1 MEYMYFLIAAI
12 VVIAGG
18 AFIYFKKNKDASIQ
32 IEEMPSESVEE
43 EVEVDE
49 PEPEPEDDDSH
60 LNPVVTE
67 VEDAELVKSGYK
79 RIKIPVNM
87 IPVIAETLKD
97 GAVIFHQSRTFRVEF
112 SPEVVKGL
120 KDKSMTLIERVNGKG
135 YVPAVKKD
143 GVKGIYEQAVLVKR
157 VNPALVAHAS
167 MSLLTTVVG
176 QQQLMEIQ
184 GSLKSMEKKLET
196 LIQHREHD
204 FAGKIDARFGYFKE
218 VIERFRRNG
227 ITLGGVED
235 AEIEG
240 FYTATL
246 QDLKVLTKD
255 LKAIVADVEGLKEH
269 ETLRRWGDAPVE
281 KEYEQLIGRFN
292 AKQELLLLNV
302 QFIQECYEPYLRTI
316 RNYEEADVKSQTLA
330 EIVAENH
337 ALIQGIEEKV
347 KSIEENYQVKIN
359 FGLKALKYRNLES
372 LKELEPVKIDQQQ
385 KAEQEI
391 PSEVL
396 VEVTEDDQAYAYVP
410 RRK

>member
-1 MEYMYFLIAAI
+1 MEYIYLLIAAI
-12 VVIAGG
+12 AVILVGV
-18 AFIYFKKNKDASIQ
+18 FIYFRKNKDASIQ
-32 IEEMPSESVEE
+32 IEETPSESVEE
-43 EVEVDE
+43 EVEIEE
-49 PEPEPEDDDSH
+49 PEQEDDDSH
-60 LNPVVTE
+60 LKPVVTE

-79 RIKIPVNM
+79 RIEIPANM

-97 GAVIFHQSRTFRVEF
+97 GAVIFHQSRTFRVQF

-135 YVPAVKKD
+135 YMPAVKKD

-157 VNPALVAHAS
+157 VNPGLVAHAS

-184 GSLKSMEKKLET
+184 SSLKSMEKKLET

-255 LKAIVADVEGLKEH
+255 LKAIVASVEGLKEH
-269 ETLRRWGDAPVE
+269 ETLRKWGEAPVK

-330 EIVAENH
+330 EIVEENH
-337 ALIQGIEEKV
+337 ALIQSIEEKV
-347 KSIEENYQVKIN
+347 KSIEENYKVKIN

-372 LKELEPVKIDQQQ
+372 LKELAPVKINEQQA
-385 KAEQEI
+385 AEQEV

-396 VEVTEDDQAYAYVP
+396 VEVTEDDKAYAYVP

>member
-1 MEYMYFLIAAI
+1 MEYIYLLIAAI
-12 VVIAGG
+12 VVMLMGV
-18 AFIYFKKNKDASIQ
+18 FIYFRKNRDAPVQ
-32 IEEMPSESVEE
+32 IEETPRESAAEE
-43 EVEVDE
+43 LEVE
-49 PEPEPEDDDSH
+49 EPEDDDSQ

-67 VEDAELVKSGYK
+67 VEDAGFVKSGYN
-79 RIKIPVNM
+79 RIEIPANA

-97 GAVIFHQSRTFRVEF
+97 GAVIFQQSRTFRVEF

-135 YVPAVKKD
+135 YVPAVKKE

-157 VNPALVAHAS
+157 VNPGLVAHAS

-184 GSLKSMEKKLET
+184 SSLKSMEKKLET
-196 LIQHREHD
+196 LIQHRKHD

-255 LKAIVADVEGLKEH
+255 LKAIVASVENLKEH
-269 ETLRRWGDAPVE
+269 ETLRKWGEAPVK

-292 AKQELLLLNV
+292 AKQELVLLNV

-316 RNYEEADVKSQTLA
+316 RNYEEADAKSQTLA

-337 ALIQGIEEKV
+337 SLIQSIEEKV
-347 KSIEENYQVKIN
+347 KSIEENYKVKIN

-372 LKELEPVKIDQQQ
+372 LKELAPVKIDELEA
-385 KAEQEI
+385 KEQEV

-410 RRK
+410 RKK

>member
-1 MEYMYFLIAAI
+1 MEYIYFLIAAI
-12 VVIAGG
+12 LVILVG
-18 AFIYFKKNKDASIQ
+18 AFIYFRKNKDASVQ
-32 IEEMPSESVEE
+32 IEETPSEDAAEGME
-43 EVEVDE
+43 AE
-49 PEPEPEDDDSH
+49 EPEPEDDDRQWK
-60 LNPVVTE
+60 PVVTE
-67 VEDAELVKSGYK
+67 VEDAELVKSGYN
-79 RIKIPVNM
+79 RIEIPANL

-97 GAVIFHQSRTFRVEF
+97 GVVIFQQSRTFRVEF

-120 KDKSMTLIERVNGKG
+120 KDKSMSLIERVNGKG
-135 YVPAVKKD
+135 YMPAVKKE

-157 VNPALVAHAS
+157 VNPGLVAHAS

-176 QQQLMEIQ
+176 QQQLVEIQ
-184 GSLKSMEKKLET
+184 SSLKSMEKKLET

-255 LKAIVADVEGLKEH
+255 LKAIVADVESLKEH
-269 ETLRRWGDAPVE
+269 ETLRKWGEAPVK

-292 AKQELLLLNV
+292 AKQELVLLNV

-316 RNYEEADVKSQTLA
+316 RNYKEADVKSQTLA

-337 ALIQGIEEKV
+337 ALIQSIEEKV

-359 FGLKALKYRNLES
+359 FGIKALKYRNLES
-372 LKELEPVKIDQQQ
+372 LKELAPVKINELEA
-385 KAEQEI
+385 KEQEV

-396 VEVTEDDQAYAYVP
+396 VEVTEDEKAYAYVL
-410 RRK
+410 RKK

>member
-43 EVEVDE
+43 EVKVD
-49 PEPEPEDDDSH
+49 EPEPEDDDRY
-60 LNPVVTE
+60 LKPVVTE

-79 RIKIPVNM
+79 RIEIPVNM

-184 GSLKSMEKKLET
+184 SSLKSIEKKLET

-269 ETLRRWGDAPVE
+269 ETLRRWGDAPVK
-281 KEYEQLIGRFN
+281 KEYERLIGRFN

>member
-1 MEYMYFLIAAI
+1 MEYMYFLIAAVLI
-12 VVIAGG
+12 ILVG
-18 AFIYFKKNKDASIQ
+18 AFIYFRKNKDASVQ
-32 IEEMPSESVEE
+32 IEETPSERVAEE
-43 EVEVDE
+43 MEVEE
-49 PEPEPEDDDSH
+49 PEPEEDDSY

-67 VEDAELVKSGYK
+67 IEGAELVKSGYN
-79 RIKIPVNM
+79 RIEIPANA
-87 IPVIAETLKD
+87 IPIIAETLKD

-143 GVKGIYEQAVLVKR
+143 GVKRIYEQAVLVKR

-255 LKAIVADVEGLKEH
+255 LKAIVASVENLKEH
-269 ETLRRWGDAPVE
+269 ETLRKWGEAPVK

-316 RNYEEADVKSQTLA
+316 RNYEEADAKSQTLA

-372 LKELEPVKIDQQQ
+372 LKELAPVKIDEQ
-385 KAEQEI
+385 KKVEQEI

-410 RRK
+410 WRK

>member
-1 MEYMYFLIAAI
+1 MEYIYILIAAI
-12 VVIAGG
+12 AVIVVSV
-18 AFIYFKKNKDASIQ
+18 FIYFKKNKDAAVQ
-32 IEEMPSESVEE
+32 IEEIPSESVEE
-43 EVEVDE
+43 EVEDE
-49 PEPEPEDDDSH
+49 EPEPEDDDSH
-60 LNPVVTE
+60 LNPTVSE
-67 VEDAELVKSGYK
+67 VEDGEVVKSGYK
-79 RIKIPVNM
+79 RIEIPANM
-87 IPVIAETLKD
+87 IPIIAETLKD
-97 GAVIFHQSRTFRVEF
+97 GAMVFRQSRTYRVEF

-135 YVPAVKKD
+135 YVPAVRKD

-157 VNPALVAHAS
+157 VNPGLLAHAS

-184 GSLKSMEKKLET
+184 SSLKIMEQKLDT
-196 LIQHREHD
+196 LIQHREND

-218 VIERFRRNG
+218 VIERFRRKG
-227 ITLGGVED
+227 VTLGGVED
-235 AEIEG
+235 VEIEG

-255 LKAIVADVEGLKEH
+255 LKVIVASVESLKEH
-269 ETLRRWGDAPVE
+269 ETLRKWGEAPV
-281 KEYEQLIGRFN
+281 KKDYQQLIGRFN

-316 RNYEEADVKSQTLA
+316 RHYEEADVKSQTLA
-330 EIVAENH
+330 EIVSENH
-337 ALIQGIEEKV
+337 ALIQSIEEKV

-372 LKELEPVKIDQQQ
+372 LKELAPVKIDEQQ

-396 VEVTEDDQAYAYVP
+396 VEVTENQQVYAYVP
-410 RRK
+410 RRNE

>member
-1 MEYMYFLIAAI
+1 MEYIYLLIAAI
-12 VVIAGG
+12 LVILVG
-18 AFIYFKKNKDASIQ
+18 AFIYFRKNEEASVQ
-32 IEEMPSESVEE
+32 IEETPNESVPEE
-43 EVEVDE
+43 LEIEE
-49 PEPEPEDDDSH
+49 PEPEMEDDDSY
-60 LNPVVTE
+60 LNPVVSE

-79 RIKIPVNM
+79 RIEIPANM
-87 IPVIAETLKD
+87 IPMIAETLKD
-97 GAVIFHQSRTFRVEF
+97 GAVIFHQSRTFRVQF

-120 KDKSMTLIERVNGKG
+120 KDKSMTLIERVNSKG
-135 YVPAVKKD
+135 YMPAVKKD

-157 VNPALVAHAS
+157 VNPGLVAHAS

-184 GSLKSMEKKLET
+184 SSLKIMEQKLDT
-196 LIQHREHD
+196 LIQHREND
-204 FAGKIDARFGYFKE
+204 FAGKIEARFGYFKE

-227 ITLGGVED
+227 VTLGGVED
-235 AEIEG
+235 VEIEG

-255 LKAIVADVEGLKEH
+255 LKAIVASVEGLKEH
-269 ETLRRWGDAPVE
+269 ETLRKWGEAPVK

-337 ALIQGIEEKV
+337 ALIQSIEEKV

-372 LKELEPVKIDQQQ
+372 LKELAPVKIDQQQ
-385 KAEQEI
+385 KSEQEV

-396 VEVTEDDQAYAYVP
+396 VEVTEGEKVYAYVP

>member
-1 MEYMYFLIAAI
+1 MEYIYLLIAAI
-12 VVIAGG
+12 ILTLVGV
-18 AFIYFKKNKDASIQ
+18 FIYFRKKRDAAVQ
-32 IEEMPSESVEE
+32 IDEMPSEHVAEE
-43 EVEVDE
+43 MEADE
-49 PEPEPEDDDSH
+49 PESENEVSQ

-67 VEDAELVKSGYK
+67 VEDAELVKSGYN
-79 RIKIPVNM
+79 RIEIPANA

-97 GAVIFHQSRTFRVEF
+97 GAVIFQQSRTFRVEF

-135 YVPAVKKD
+135 YVPAVKKE

-157 VNPALVAHAS
+157 VNPGLVAHAS

-184 GSLKSMEKKLET
+184 SSLKSMEKKLET

-255 LKAIVADVEGLKEH
+255 LKAIVASVENLKEH
-269 ETLRRWGDAPVE
+269 ETLRKWGEAPVK

-292 AKQELLLLNV
+292 AKQELVLLNV

-316 RNYEEADVKSQTLA
+316 RNYEEADAKSQTLA

-337 ALIQGIEEKV
+337 SLIQSIEEKV
-347 KSIEENYQVKIN
+347 KSIEENYKVKVN

-372 LKELEPVKIDQQQ
+372 LKELAPVKIDELEA
-385 KAEQEI
+385 KEQEV

-410 RRK
+410 RKK

>member
-1 MEYMYFLIAAI
+1 MYETETTQEKLKLLMKIVLPILITQVAMYMVTFFDIYMTARYGTEDLAGVSIGSSFWVPVYIGLAGILMSITPI
-12 VVIAGG
+12 VAQLMG
-18 AFIYFKKNKDASIQ
+18 AK
-32 IEEMPSESVEE
+32 
-43 EVEVDE
+43 
-49 PEPEPEDDDSH
+49 
-60 LNPVVTE
+60 
-67 VEDAELVKSGYK
+67 
-79 RIKIPVNM
+79 
-87 IPVIAETLKD
+87 
-97 GAVIFHQSRTFRVEF
+97 
-112 SPEVVKGL
+112 
-120 KDKSMTLIERVNGKG
+120 
-135 YVPAVKKD
+135 KKD
-143 GVKGIYEQAVLVKR
+143 GVKGIYEQAVLVRR
-157 VNPALVAHAS
+157 VNPGLVAHAS

-176 QQQLMEIQ
+176 QQQLMEVQ
-184 GSLKSMEKKLET
+184 SSLKSMEKKLET

-255 LKAIVADVEGLKEH
+255 LKAIVASVEGLKEH
-269 ETLRRWGDAPVE
+269 ETLRKWGEAPVK

-316 RNYEEADVKSQTLA
+316 RNYEEADIKSQTLE
-330 EIVAENH
+330 EIVGENH
-337 ALIQGIEEKV
+337 ALIQSIEEKV
-347 KSIEENYQVKIN
+347 KSIEENYKVKIN

-372 LKELEPVKIDQQQ
+372 LKELAPVKINELEA
-385 KAEQEI
+385 KEQEV

-396 VEVTEDDQAYAYVP
+396 VEVTEDEQAYAYVP

>member
-1 MEYMYFLIAAI
+1 MEYIYLLIAAVLI
-12 VVIAGG
+12 ILVG
-18 AFIYFKKNKDASIQ
+18 AFIYFRKNQDASIQ
-32 IEEMPSESVEE
+32 IEETPSESVEE
-43 EVEVDE
+43 EVEIEE

-67 VEDAELVKSGYK
+67 VEDAELVKHGYK
-79 RIKIPVNM
+79 RIEIPANV

-97 GAVIFHQSRTFRVEF
+97 GAVIFHQSRTFRVQF

-135 YVPAVKKD
+135 YMPAVKKD

-157 VNPALVAHAS
+157 VNPGLVAHAS

-184 GSLKSMEKKLET
+184 SSLKSMEQKLNT

-204 FAGKIDARFGYFKE
+204 FAGRIDARFGYFKE

-255 LKAIVADVEGLKEH
+255 LKAIVASVEGLKEH
-269 ETLRRWGDAPVE
+269 ETLRKWGEAPVK

-330 EIVAENH
+330 EIVSENH
-337 ALIQGIEEKV
+337 SLIQSIEEKM
-347 KSIEENYQVKIN
+347 KSIEENYKVKIN

-372 LKELEPVKIDQQQ
+372 LKELAPVKINEQQA
-385 KAEQEI
+385 AEQEV

>member
-1 MEYMYFLIAAI
+1 MEYMYLLIAA
-12 VVIAGG
+12 VLVILIGV
-18 AFIYFKKNKDASIQ
+18 FIYLKKNKDASIQ
-32 IEEMPSESVEE
+32 IEETPSESLEE
-43 EVEVDE
+43 ELEVEE

-79 RIKIPVNM
+79 RIEIPANM

-97 GAVIFHQSRTFRVEF
+97 GAVIFHQSRTFRVQF

-135 YVPAVKKD
+135 YMPAVKKD

-157 VNPALVAHAS
+157 VNPGLVAHAS

-184 GSLKSMEKKLET
+184 SFLKSMEKKLET

-255 LKAIVADVEGLKEH
+255 LKAIVADVESLKEH
-269 ETLRRWGDAPVE
+269 ETLRKWGEAPVK

-347 KSIEENYQVKIN
+347 KSIEENYKVKIN
-359 FGLKALKYRNLES
+359 FGLKSLKYRNLES
-372 LKELEPVKIDQQQ
+372 LKELAPVKINEQQ
-385 KAEQEI
+385 ASEQEV

-396 VEVTEDDQAYAYVP
+396 IEVTEDEKAYAYVP
-410 RRK
+410 R

>member
-1 MEYMYFLIAAI
+1 MEYIYLLIAAVL
-12 VVIAGG
+12 VVLVG
-18 AFIYFKKNKDASIQ
+18 AFIYFRKNKDASVQ
-32 IEEMPSESVEE
+32 IEETPSESATEELEVEE
-43 EVEVDE
+43 
-49 PEPEPEDDDSH
+49 PKDDDSH

-67 VEDAELVKSGYK
+67 VEDAELVKNGYK
-79 RIKIPVNM
+79 RIEIPANM

-97 GAVIFHQSRTFRVEF
+97 GAVIFHQSRTFRVQF

-135 YVPAVKKD
+135 YVPAVRKN

-157 VNPALVAHAS
+157 VNPGLVAHAS

-184 GSLKSMEKKLET
+184 SSLKSMEKKLET

-204 FAGKIDARFGYFKE
+204 FAGRVDARFGYFKE
-218 VIERFRRNG
+218 VLERFRRNG

-255 LKAIVADVEGLKEH
+255 LKAIVASVEGLKEH
-269 ETLRRWGDAPVE
+269 ETLRKWGEAPVK

-330 EIVAENH
+330 EIVEENH
-337 ALIQGIEEKV
+337 ALIQSIEEKV
-347 KSIEENYQVKIN
+347 KSIEENYKVKIN

-372 LKELEPVKIDQQQ
+372 LKELAPVKINEQPA
-385 KAEQEI
+385 AEQEV

-396 VEVTEDDQAYAYVP
+396 VEVTEDDKAYAYVP

>member
-1 MEYMYFLIAAI
+1 MEYIYLLIAAI
-12 VVIAGG
+12 VLILVGV
-18 AFIYFKKNKDASIQ
+18 FIYTRKNKEASAQ
-32 IEEMPSESVEE
+32 IEETSSERVAEE
-43 EVEVDE
+43 IEAD
-49 PEPEPEDDDSH
+49 EPEPEDDDSH
-60 LNPVVTE
+60 LNPKVSE
-67 VEDAELVKSGYK
+67 VEDGEIIKSGYN
-79 RIKIPVNM
+79 RIEIPANM
-87 IPVIAETLKD
+87 IPVIVQTLKD
-97 GAVIFHQSRTFRVEF
+97 GAVVFHQSRTFRVEF

-120 KDKSMTLIERVNGKG
+120 KDKNMTLIERVNGKG

-157 VNPALVAHAS
+157 VNLALLAHAS
-167 MSLLTTVVG
+167 MSLLMTVVG

-184 GSLKSMEKKLET
+184 SSLKSMEQKLNT

-204 FAGKIDARFGYFKE
+204 FAGKIEARFGYFKE

-255 LKAIVADVEGLKEH
+255 LKAIVASVEGLKEH
-269 ETLRRWGDAPVE
+269 ETLRKWGEAPVK

-337 ALIQGIEEKV
+337 SLIQGIEDKV
-347 KSIEENYQVKIN
+347 RSIEENYKVKIN

-372 LKELEPVKIDQQQ
+372 LKELAPVKINQQQ
-385 KAEQEI
+385 AAEQEV

-396 VEVTEDDQAYAYVP
+396 VEVTEDDKAYAYVP
-410 RRK
+410 

>member
-1 MEYMYFLIAAI
+1 MEYMYFLIAA
-12 VVIAGG
+12 VLVILVG

-32 IEEMPSESVEE
+32 IEETPSQRVEE
-43 EVEVDE
+43 EVEVD
-49 PEPEPEDDDSH
+49 EPEPEDDDSH

-79 RIKIPVNM
+79 RIEIPVNM

-269 ETLRRWGDAPVE
+269 ETLRRWGDAPVK
-281 KEYEQLIGRFN
+281 KEYERLIGRFN

-359 FGLKALKYRNLES
+359 FGLKALKYRDLES
-372 LKELEPVKIDQQQ
+372 MKELAPVKIDQQQ

-396 VEVTEDDQAYAYVP
+396 VEVTEDNQAYAYVS

>member
-1 MEYMYFLIAAI
+1 MEYMYFLIAA
-12 VVIAGG
+12 VLVILVG
-18 AFIYFKKNKDASIQ
+18 AFIYFRKNKDASVQ
-32 IEEMPSESVEE
+32 IEETPSERVTEEMEVEE
-43 EVEVDE
+43 
-49 PEPEPEDDDSH
+49 PEEDDSY

-67 VEDAELVKSGYK
+67 IEGAELVKSGYN
-79 RIKIPVNM
+79 RIEIPANA
-87 IPVIAETLKD
+87 IPIIAETLKD

-143 GVKGIYEQAVLVKR
+143 GVKRIYEQAVLVKR

-269 ETLRRWGDAPVE
+269 ETLRRWGDAPVK

-359 FGLKALKYRNLES
+359 FGLKALKYRDLES
-372 LKELEPVKIDQQQ
+372 MKELAPVKIDQQQ

-396 VEVTEDDQAYAYVP
+396 VEVTEDNQAYAYVP

>member
-1 MEYMYFLIAAI
+1 MEYMYFLIAA
-12 VVIAGG
+12 VLVILVG

-43 EVEVDE
+43 EVKVD
-49 PEPEPEDDDSH
+49 EPEPEDDDRY
-60 LNPVVTE
+60 LKPVVTE

-79 RIKIPVNM
+79 RIEIPVNM

-184 GSLKSMEKKLET
+184 SSLKSIEKKLET

-269 ETLRRWGDAPVE
+269 ETLRRWGDAPVK
-281 KEYEQLIGRFN
+281 KEYERLIGRFN

>member
-1 MEYMYFLIAAI
+1 MEYIYLLIAAI
-12 VVIAGG
+12 ILTLVGV
-18 AFIYFKKNKDASIQ
+18 FIYFRKNRDAAVQ
-32 IEEMPSESVEE
+32 IDETPNEHVAEEMEAEEPKSED
-43 EVEVDE
+43 EV
-49 PEPEPEDDDSH
+49 SQ

-67 VEDAELVKSGYK
+67 VEDAGFVKSGYK
-79 RIKIPVNM
+79 RIEIPANM

-97 GAVIFHQSRTFRVEF
+97 GAVIFRQSRTFRVEF

-120 KDKSMTLIERVNGKG
+120 KDKSMTLIERVIGKG
-135 YVPAVKKD
+135 YMPAVKKD

-157 VNPALVAHAS
+157 VNPGLVAHAS

-184 GSLKSMEKKLET
+184 SSLKSMEKKLET

-255 LKAIVADVEGLKEH
+255 LKAITASVEALKEH
-269 ETLRRWGDAPVE
+269 ETLRKWGDAPVK

-292 AKQELLLLNV
+292 SKQELVLLNV

-316 RNYEEADVKSQTLA
+316 RNYKEADVKSQTLA

-337 ALIQGIEEKV
+337 ALIQSIEEKV

-359 FGLKALKYRNLES
+359 FGIKALKYRNLDS
-372 LKELEPVKIDQQQ
+372 LKELAPVKINEQQA
-385 KAEQEI
+385 KEQEV

-396 VEVTEDDQAYAYVP
+396 VEVTEDEKAYAYIP
-410 RRK
+410 RR

>member
-1 MEYMYFLIAAI
+1 MEYIYLLIAAI
-12 VVIAGG
+12 AVILVGV
-18 AFIYFKKNKDASIQ
+18 FIYFRKNKDASVQ
-32 IEEMPSESVEE
+32 IEETPSESVEE
-43 EVEVDE
+43 EVEVD
-49 PEPEPEDDDSH
+49 EPEPEDDDSH

-67 VEDAELVKSGYK
+67 VKDAELVKSGYN
-79 RIKIPVNM
+79 RIEIPANM

-97 GAVIFHQSRTFRVEF
+97 GAMIFHQSRTFRVQF

-135 YVPAVKKD
+135 YMPAVKKD

-157 VNPALVAHAS
+157 VNPGLVAHAS

-184 GSLKSMEKKLET
+184 SSLKSMEKKLET

-255 LKAIVADVEGLKEH
+255 LKAIVADVENLKEH
-269 ETLRRWGDAPVE
+269 ETLRKWGEAPVK

-337 ALIQGIEEKV
+337 ALIQSIEEKV
-347 KSIEENYQVKIN
+347 KSIEENYKVKIN

-372 LKELEPVKIDQQQ
+372 LKELAPVKINEQQV
-385 KAEQEI
+385 AEQEV

-410 RRK
+410 QRNE

>member
-1 MEYMYFLIAAI
+1 MEYIYLLIAAI
-12 VVIAGG
+12 ILTLVGV
-18 AFIYFKKNKDASIQ
+18 FVYFRKNRDASVQ
-32 IEEMPSESVEE
+32 IDETPNEHMAEEMEA
-43 EVEVDE
+43 DE
-49 PEPEPEDDDSH
+49 PKSEDEVSQ

-67 VEDAELVKSGYK
+67 VEDAGFVKSGYN
-79 RIKIPVNM
+79 RIEIPANA

-97 GAVIFHQSRTFRVEF
+97 GAVIFQQSRTFRVEF

-135 YVPAVKKD
+135 YVPAVKKE

-157 VNPALVAHAS
+157 VNPGLVAHAS

-184 GSLKSMEKKLET
+184 SSLKSMEKKLET

-204 FAGKIDARFGYFKE
+204 FAGRIDARFGYFKE

-255 LKAIVADVEGLKEH
+255 LKAIVASVENLKEH
-269 ETLRRWGDAPVE
+269 ETLRKWGEAPVK
-281 KEYEQLIGRFN
+281 KEYKQLIGRFN
-292 AKQELLLLNV
+292 AKQELVLLNV

-316 RNYEEADVKSQTLA
+316 RNYEEADAKSQTLA

-337 ALIQGIEEKV
+337 SLIQSIEEKV
-347 KSIEENYQVKIN
+347 KSIEENYKVKIN

-372 LKELEPVKIDQQQ
+372 LKELAPVKINEQQA
-385 KAEQEI
+385 KEQEV

-396 VEVTEDDQAYAYVP
+396 VEVTEDEKAYAYIP
-410 RRK
+410 RR

>member
-1 MEYMYFLIAAI
+1 ME
-12 VVIAGG
+12 
-18 AFIYFKKNKDASIQ
+18 
-32 IEEMPSESVEE
+32 
-43 EVEVDE
+43 
-49 PEPEPEDDDSH
+49 EPEPEDDDSQ

-67 VEDAELVKSGYK
+67 VEDAELVKHGYK
-79 RIKIPVNM
+79 RIEIPANM
-87 IPVIAETLKD
+87 MPVIAETLKD
-97 GAVIFHQSRTFRVEF
+97 GAVIFHQSRTFRVQF

-135 YVPAVKKD
+135 YMPAVKKD

-157 VNPALVAHAS
+157 VNPGLVAHAS

-184 GSLKSMEKKLET
+184 SSLKSMEKKLET

-255 LKAIVADVEGLKEH
+255 LKAIVASVESLKEH
-269 ETLRRWGDAPVE
+269 ETLRKWGEAPVK

-292 AKQELLLLNV
+292 TKQELLLLNV

-337 ALIQGIEEKV
+337 ALIQSIEEKV
-347 KSIEENYQVKIN
+347 KSIEENYKVKIN

-372 LKELEPVKIDQQQ
+372 LKELAPVKINEQQA
-385 KAEQEI
+385 AEQEI

-396 VEVTEDDQAYAYVP
+396 VEVTEDEKAYAYVP
-410 RRK
+410 RRNE

>member
-1 MEYMYFLIAAI
+1 MEYIYLLIAAI
-12 VVIAGG
+12 IVLLIGV
-18 AFIYFKKNKDASIQ
+18 FIYFRKNRGASVP
-32 IEEMPSESVEE
+32 IEETPRESAAEE
-43 EVEVDE
+43 LEVE
-49 PEPEPEDDDSH
+49 EPEDDDSQ

-67 VEDAELVKSGYK
+67 VEDAELVKSGYN
-79 RIKIPVNM
+79 RIEIPANM

-97 GAVIFHQSRTFRVEF
+97 GAVIFRQSRTFRVEF

-135 YVPAVKKD
+135 YVPAVKKE

-157 VNPALVAHAS
+157 VNPGLVAHAS

-184 GSLKSMEKKLET
+184 SSLKSMEKKLET

-204 FAGKIDARFGYFKE
+204 FAGRIDARFGYFKE

-255 LKAIVADVEGLKEH
+255 LKAIVASVENLKEH
-269 ETLRRWGDAPVE
+269 ETLRKWGEAPVK

-292 AKQELLLLNV
+292 AKQELVLLNV

-316 RNYEEADVKSQTLA
+316 RNYEEADAKSQTLA

-337 ALIQGIEEKV
+337 SLIQSIEEKV
-347 KSIEENYQVKIN
+347 KSIEENYKVKIN

-372 LKELEPVKIDQQQ
+372 LKELAPVKIDELEA
-385 KAEQEI
+385 KEQEV

-396 VEVTEDDQAYAYVP
+396 VEVTEDDQAYAYIP
-410 RRK
+410 RR

>member
-32 IEEMPSESVEE
+32 IEETPSERVEE
-43 EVEVDE
+43 EVEVEE
-49 PEPEPEDDDSH
+49 PGPEPEDDDSH

-79 RIKIPVNM
+79 RIKIPMNM

-184 GSLKSMEKKLET
+184 SSLKSMEKKLET

-235 AEIEG
+235 VEIEG

-269 ETLRRWGDAPVE
+269 ETLRRWGDAPVK

-359 FGLKALKYRNLES
+359 FGLKALKYRDLES
-372 LKELEPVKIDQQQ
+372 MKELAPVKIDQQQ

-396 VEVTEDDQAYAYVP
+396 VEVTEDNQAYAYVP

>member
-1 MEYMYFLIAAI
+1 MESIYILMAAI
-12 VVIAGG
+12 VVIVVGVL
-18 AFIYFKKNKDASIQ
+18 IYSRKNKDAAAQ
-32 IEEMPSESVEE
+32 IEETPSESVAEE
-43 EVEVDE
+43 LEAD
-49 PEPEPEDDDSH
+49 EPEPEDDDSH
-60 LNPVVTE
+60 WNPTVTE
-67 VEDAELVKSGYK
+67 LDDGEMVKSGYK
-79 RIKIPVNM
+79 RIEIPANM
-87 IPVIAETLKD
+87 IPIIAETLKD
-97 GAVIFHQSRTFRVEF
+97 GAVVFRQSRTYRVEF

-135 YVPAVKKD
+135 YVPAVRKD

-157 VNPALVAHAS
+157 VNPGLLAHAS

-184 GSLKSMEKKLET
+184 SSLKIMEQKLDT

-204 FAGKIDARFGYFKE
+204 FAGKIEARFGYFKE

-255 LKAIVADVEGLKEH
+255 LKAITASVEGLKEH
-269 ETLRRWGDAPVE
+269 ETLRKWGEAPVK

-337 ALIQGIEEKV
+337 SLIQGIEEKV
-347 KSIEENYQVKIN
+347 KSIEENYKVKIN

-372 LKELEPVKIDQQQ
+372 LKELVPVKIDQQQ
-385 KAEQEI
+385 AAEQEV

-396 VEVTEDDQAYAYVP
+396 VEVTEDDKAYAYVP
-410 RRK
+410 R

>member
-1 MEYMYFLIAAI
+1 MEYIYLLIAAI
-12 VVIAGG
+12 IVIVVGV
-18 AFIYFKKNKDASIQ
+18 FVYFKKNKDASVQ
-32 IEEMPSESVEE
+32 IEETPSESVEE
-43 EVEVDE
+43 EVEVD
-49 PEPEPEDDDSH
+49 EPEPEDDDSH

-67 VEDAELVKSGYK
+67 VEDAELVKSGCYK
-79 RIKIPVNM
+79 RIEIPANM

-97 GAVIFHQSRTFRVEF
+97 GAMIFHQSRTFRVQF

-120 KDKSMTLIERVNGKG
+120 KDKSMTLIKRVNGKG
-135 YVPAVKKD
+135 YMPAVKKD
-143 GVKGIYEQAVLVKR
+143 SVKGIYEQAVLVRR
-157 VNPALVAHAS
+157 VNPGLVAHAS

-184 GSLKSMEKKLET
+184 SSLKSMEKKLDT

-255 LKAIVADVEGLKEH
+255 LKAIVASVEGLKEH
-269 ETLRRWGDAPVE
+269 ETLRKWGEAPVK

-330 EIVAENH
+330 EIVVENH
-337 ALIQGIEEKV
+337 ALIQSIEEKV
-347 KSIEENYQVKIN
+347 KSIEENYKVKIN

-372 LKELEPVKIDQQQ
+372 LKELAPVKINEQQA
-385 KAEQEI
+385 AEQEV

-396 VEVTEDDQAYAYVP
+396 VEVTEDEKAYAYVP